1 MGRNKTMHKAIA
13 IAFVSLLFLAG
24 VAGYYVYHIR
34 NRLID
39 HLKDSVLETASTTT
53 SSVRL
58 KINGYMSTLE
68 NISYVVGEENSDDL
82 EVLVDKLGPFIDNS
96 LFLNYGIADTDGS
109 CLTTKGDW
117 LDISHRE
124 YFQQALNG
132 ETSFSNTLLDS
143 NGNYINVFA
152 VPVYNDKEV
161 SQVLCAIIKAEKLAD
176 FIFMD
181 VYNGKGFVTLG
192 DTDGNI
198 VIKSNSEHA
207 DSSITNLNQLTFMDD
222 FQIENLQ
229 NEKEGIA
236 KFVGLHDEERY
247 IAYEP
252 LGLNNW
258 YVFTIVPVSVIN
270 SKIND
275 VIFIALITWLIVA
288 FILSFIIGYLYISK
302 KRTERKINQLIFYD
316 DLTQH
321 YNFNKFRIYVQ
332 TMLDKNHSDT
342 YALLE
347 FDVSDFKLLNEI
359 YGYQGGNQLLIKIMK
374 ICEDDCHCDEC
385 CARVNADRFILLWK
399 MHDKN
404 RIVERFE
411 SLIEKIQQTITN
423 INDFKFTF
431 FAGVYL
437 IKKDDH
443 EFTPCYDRCIH
454 AKMLGKKKKKDKCT
468 FFNEGMYQ
476 MMLDEKRLENH
487 MEKALE
493 DHEFK
498 VFLQPKVNL
507 HDDVIYGAE
516 ALVRWNSSVF
526 GKIMPNKFIPLFEKN
541 GFIEQL
547 DMFVLDEVC
556 KLLYRWKDTYP
567 SLCISFNVS
576 RAYIFRA
583 GFAKRVLDIVKRNHV
598 DPKKLEI
605 EITESVIFDS
615 SADLYRVLEE
625 LHSYGFRISM
635 DDFGSGYSS
644 LNMLKDIPI
653 DTIKLDQAF
662 FHTNEE
668 NIMKAREIVGGVLD
682 LAKRLGIHSVAEGI
696 EEKEEILFL
705 KEHDCDEVQGYY
717 YSPPICE
724 EEFEKFMNTYKK

>member
-247 IAYEP
+247 IAEFEYKD
-252 LGLNNW
+252 
-258 YVFTIVPVSVIN
+258 I
-270 SKIND
+270 
-275 VIFIALITWLIVA
+275 
-288 FILSFIIGYLYISK
+288 
-302 KRTERKINQLIFYD
+302 
-316 DLTQH
+316 H
-321 YNFNKFRIYVQ
+321 YQ
-332 TMLDKNHSDT
+332 
-342 YALLE
+342 
-347 FDVSDFKLLNEI
+347 
-359 YGYQGGNQLLIKIMK
+359 IKG
-374 ICEDDCHCDEC
+374 
-385 CARVNADRFILLWK
+385 
-399 MHDKN
+399 
-404 RIVERFE
+404 
-411 SLIEKIQQTITN
+411 S
-423 INDFKFTF
+423 
-431 FAGVYL
+431 
-437 IKKDDH
+437 
-443 EFTPCYDRCIH
+443 
-454 AKMLGKKKKKDKCT
+454 
-468 FFNEGMYQ
+468 
-476 MMLDEKRLENH
+476 
-487 MEKALE
+487 MEK
-493 DHEFK
+493 
-498 VFLQPKVNL
+498 
-507 HDDVIYGAE
+507 
-516 ALVRWNSSVF
+516 
-526 GKIMPNKFIPLFEKN
+526 
-541 GFIEQL
+541 
-547 DMFVLDEVC
+547 
-556 KLLYRWKDTYP
+556 
-567 SLCISFNVS
+567 
-576 RAYIFRA
+576 
-583 GFAKRVLDIVKRNHV
+583 
-598 DPKKLEI
+598 
-605 EITESVIFDS
+605 
-615 SADLYRVLEE
+615 
-625 LHSYGFRISM
+625 
-635 DDFGSGYSS
+635 
-644 LNMLKDIPI
+644 
-653 DTIKLDQAF
+653 
-662 FHTNEE
+662 
-668 NIMKAREIVGGVLD
+668 
-682 LAKRLGIHSVAEGI
+682 
-696 EEKEEILFL
+696 
-705 KEHDCDEVQGYY
+705 
-717 YSPPICE
+717 
-724 EEFEKFMNTYKK
+724 EEFEKILENLFFV

>member
-229 NEKEGIA
+229 NEKAGIA

-359 YGYQGGNQLLIKIMK
+359 YGYQGGDQLLIKIMK

-493 DHEFK
+493 DHEYK
-498 VFLQPKVNL
+498 
-507 HDDVIYGAE
+507 
-516 ALVRWNSSVF
+516 SV
-526 GKIMPNKFIPLFEKN
+526 P
-541 GFIEQL
+541 
-547 DMFVLDEVC
+547 
-556 KLLYRWKDTYP
+556 
-567 SLCISFNVS
+567 
-576 RAYIFRA
+576 A
-583 GFAKRVLDIVKRNHV
+583 AK
-598 DPKKLEI
+598 
-605 EITESVIFDS
+605 SQ
-615 SADLYRVLEE
+615 SA
-625 LHSYGFRISM
+625 
-635 DDFGSGYSS
+635 
-644 LNMLKDIPI
+644 
-653 DTIKLDQAF
+653 
-662 FHTNEE
+662 
-668 NIMKAREIVGGVLD
+668 
-682 LAKRLGIHSVAEGI
+682 
-696 EEKEEILFL
+696 
-705 KEHDCDEVQGYY
+705 
-717 YSPPICE
+717 
-724 EEFEKFMNTYKK
+724 